1 MLLAC
6 LKIDLSDPQEKVKES
21 LIKKSWGQRNL
32 KSKSESTTYKIQLNK
47 GYIEVIM
54 VLVNNN
60 WTCFTCK
67 LTLSKSI
74 KVIDFVGVKLQKTGM
89 WWWWWWWWWWWDGVL
104 MWLH

>member
-1 MLLAC
+1 MYNNNNVVGVS
-6 LKIDLSDPQEKVKES
+6 KDWFKWSTRES
-21 LIKKSWGQRNL
+21 ERIFDKKSWGQRNL

-67 LTLSKSI
+67 LT
-74 KVIDFVGVKLQKTGM
+74 
-89 WWWWWWWWWWWDGVL
+89 
-104 MWLH
+104 